1 MKGKQSFFNK
11 IVQKMVN
18 FERSQNSTKHDPNVS
33 LDLRICEVNLLSI
46 IITVGYYER
55 KTNFL

>member
-46 IITVGYYER
+46 IITVG
-55 KTNFL
+55 

>member
-33 LDLRICEVNLLSI
+33 LDLCICEVNLLSI
-46 IITVGYYER
+46 IITVG
-55 KTNFL
+55 